1 MPPADARFF
10 FDFVD
15 PLSWLVE
22 RALAELEAARGPSVQ
37 RVGLELRPPPAAL
50 TRPTDPLWAD
60 RWQTAR
66 QAAPGVRLEPPP
78 VVPWTRK
85 AHELHLFAEGHDA
98 GALVRRGI
106 FEAYFEQGI
115 DIGRVDALAD
125 IAATG
130 GLDRT
135 ETRAALDV
143 DAHRDAVLEAGQRAV
158 ELGVGRLPALLVD
171 GRLVQGFPKLG
182 DLSTLLG
189 GPPGGGR

>member
-1 MPPADARFF
+1 MPPADIRFF

-22 RALAELEAARGPSVQ
+22 RALVDLEGAGGARVR

-50 TRPTDPLWAD
+50 TRPTDPLWAG
-60 RWQTAR
+60 RWATAR
-66 QAAPGVRLEPPP
+66 GAAPQVRLEPPA

-85 AHELHLFAEGHDA
+85 AHELHAFASGREA
-98 GALVRRGI
+98 GAAVRRGI
-106 FEAYFEQGI
+106 FEAYFERGT
-115 DIGRVDALAD
+115 DIGRVDALVE
-125 IAATG
+125 IAAAA

-135 ETRAALDV
+135 ETKAGLDV
-143 DAHRDAVLEAGQRAV
+143 DAHLEAVLEAGRAAAAV
-158 ELGVGRLPALLVD
+158 GVADLPALLVD
-171 GRLVQGFPKLG
+171 GRLVQGFPNLR